1 MKENGAWGGQT
12 NLAIVKY
19 IAIFYNLS
27 LWKNL
32 NSRQVQAQIGNWTF
46 VAIL

>member
-12 NLAIVKY
+12 KNILQF
-19 IAIFYNLS
+19 FYNLS